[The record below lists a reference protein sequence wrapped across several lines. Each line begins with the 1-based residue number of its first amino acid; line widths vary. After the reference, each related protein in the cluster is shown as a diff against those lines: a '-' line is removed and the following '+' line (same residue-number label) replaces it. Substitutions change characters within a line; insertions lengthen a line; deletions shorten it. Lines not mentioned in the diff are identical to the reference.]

1 MELDLYAQSLL
12 RAFGLS
18 LVFWAT
24 AGAGNR
30 EYSGSIDMSL
40 TLF

>member
-1 MELDLYAQSLL
+1 MELDLNAQSLL
-12 RAFGLS
+12 RIFGLS
-18 LVFWAT
+18 LAF
-24 AGAGNR
+24 GAIVGDGKR

>member
-1 MELDLYAQSLL
+1 MGLDLNAQSLL

-18 LVFWAT
+18 LLF
-24 AGAGNR
+24 GAIVGDGNR

-40 TLF
+40 TLS

>member
-18 LVFWAT
+18 LVF
-24 AGAGNR
+24 GAIARDGNR
-30 EYSGSIDMSL
+30 EFGGSIDMSL
-40 TLF
+40 TQF